1 LERRTYVRNR
11 TILTALGLS
20 LLLDLS
26 PLSAATV
33 IHRGIDVFTT
43 PDDGKSFNDFSYAP
57 IPAGFFCKDSKAFT
71 GKVTFKGLPLTTDP
85 PGQLAGVDTVI
96 ERLDEAAFDK
106 GIAST
111 RIRFRALSL
120 VSSAPIKTARGD
132 FHVYV
137 SLSPRQRMTT
147 MTIFR
152 TQENGGDFTA
162 PLAVDARL
170 TFIPVKPRQNKV
182 ARKLELTQ
190 SITFPATP
198 TPWSLVADTP
208 SKRTSTVTVDTDG
221 DLIADTVLPGPSNFS
236 AGQRPGRFL
245 LEKATNCSCCPGE
258 AYCHTDGYQAGH
270 CTILEMCPGVQNCC

>member
-1 LERRTYVRNR
+1 VRNR
-11 TILTALGLS
+11 TILIVLGLS
-20 LLLDLS
+20 LLLGLS

-43 PDDGKSFNDFSYAP
+43 PDDGKSFIDFSYAS

-71 GKVTFKGLPLTTDP
+71 RRVAFKGLPLTTDP
-85 PGQLAGVDTVI
+85 PGQLAGADTVI

-120 VSSAPIKTARGD
+120 VSSAPIKTACGD

-137 SLSPRQRMTT
+137 SLSPRQRVTT
-147 MTIFR
+147 MTILR

-170 TFIPVKPRQNKV
+170 TFIPVKPQQNKA

-190 SITFPATP
+190 SITFPASP
-198 TPWSLVADTP
+198 APWSLVADNP
-208 SKRTSTVTVDTDG
+208 AKRTSTVTVDTDG
-221 DLIADTVLPGPSNFS
+221 DLIPDAVLPGPSNFS
-236 AGQRPGRFL
+236 AGQKPGRFL
-245 LEKATNCSCCPGE
+245 LEKVCSCCAGDV
-258 AYCHTDGYQAGH
+258 YCHTDGYQAGH
-270 CTILEMCPGVQNCC
+270 CTTLSQCPGVQSCC

>member
-1 LERRTYVRNR
+1 MRNR
-11 TILTALGLS
+11 TILTLFGLS
-20 LLLDLS
+20 LLLSFS

-43 PDDGKSFNDFSYAP
+43 ADDGKSFTDFSYSP
-57 IPAGFFCKDSKAFT
+57 IPAGFFCKGSRAFT
-71 GKVTFKGLPLTTDP
+71 GKVTFRGLPLTTNP
-85 PGQLAGVDTVI
+85 PGQLAGADTVI
-96 ERLDEAAFDK
+96 ERLDEAIFDR

-120 VSSAPIKTARGD
+120 VSSAPIKTACGD
-132 FHVYV
+132 FHIYV
-137 SLSPRQRMTT
+137 SLSAKQRVTT
-147 MTIFR
+147 MTILR

-162 PLAVDARL
+162 PLAVDVRL
-170 TFIPVKPRQNKV
+170 TFILVKPQRNKA

-190 SITFPATP
+190 SITFPASP
-198 TPWSLVADTP
+198 APWSLVADTP
-208 SKRTSTVTVDTDG
+208 AKRTSTVTVDTDG

-245 LEKATNCSCCPGE
+245 LEKAINCSCCPGE

-270 CTILEMCPGVQNCC
+270 CTTLPMCPGVQNCC